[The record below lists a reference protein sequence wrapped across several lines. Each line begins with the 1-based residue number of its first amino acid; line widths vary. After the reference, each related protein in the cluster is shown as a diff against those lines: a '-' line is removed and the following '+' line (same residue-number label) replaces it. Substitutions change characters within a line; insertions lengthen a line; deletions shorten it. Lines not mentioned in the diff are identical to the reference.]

1 MINEQRLAL
10 LRYYVSEVQ
19 RNTTMLSWNGQCK
32 AMHIHP
38 RWITFV
44 EHFVDDI
51 WRGLNQSVR
60 VWFTINQTETLKAN
74 NSFWDRTWCILTK
87 LFNNYISIIMICN
100 RSNPFLILQ
109 KWLFKRIT
117 KSITKINQIFFIPMD
132 ETTTKLYTAQCRH
145 KIGQLLSPNYFPISC

>member
-1 MINEQRLAL
+1 MCRRCNGIPLCFRGTDSAKQCTFIHDELP
-10 LRYYVSEVQ
+10 
-19 RNTTMLSWNGQCK
+19 LSS
-32 AMHIHP
+32 
-38 RWITFV
+38 T
-44 EHFVDDI
+44 FVDDI

-74 NSFWDRTWCILTK
+74 NNFWDRTWCILTK
-87 LFNNYISIIMICN
+87 LFNNYIFIIMICN

-132 ETTTKLYTAQCRH
+132 EATTKLYTAQCRH